1 MNAKIMCAA
10 PTHITL
16 SNGALQ
22 FGTLQCGFEE
32 NPNGPV
38 VICLHGFPDTH
49 HTFCH
54 QLLALA
60 GAGYR
65 AIAPMM
71 RGYEPSSQ
79 PEDHDYTLGALARD
93 VMAWCDDLG
102 VDQVHLIGHDWGAA
116 VGYIAAAMAPKR
128 FLSLSTMAVPHAARF
143 TDGIKAVP
151 GQVLKSWYMTF
162 FQFRGLAEW
171 AVARKDWA
179 MVRKL
184 WQDWSPAYALNAED
198 WALRRVVFAAPGV
211 KAAMLAYY
219 RQNASPAIMFGLKKT
234 EASQFTTVPVPT
246 LAITGADDG
255 CIDTRLYD
263 HVFLQSDFPKGLSI
277 ERIAGA
283 GHFVHLEKPEQINAL
298 LLDWLNAH

>member
-1 MNAKIMCAA
+1 MSPE
-10 PTHITL
+10 PTQITL
-16 SNGALQ
+16 SNGGLRFPALA
-22 FGTLQCGFEE
+22 CGLKE
-32 NPNGPV
+32 NADGPV

-54 QLLALA
+54 QLPALA

-71 RGYEPSSQ
+71 RGFTPSSQ
-79 PEDHDYTLGALARD
+79 PEDQDYTLGALARD
-93 VMAWCDDLG
+93 VIAWCDDLG
-102 VDQVHLIGHDWGAA
+102 ADQVHLIGHDWGAA
-116 VGYIAAAMAPKR
+116 VAYIAGAMVPER
-128 FLSLSTMAVPHAARF
+128 FLSLSTIAVPHAARF
-143 TDGIKAVP
+143 ADGIKAVP
-151 GQVLKSWYMTF
+151 GQLLKSWYMTF

-179 MVRKL
+179 LVRKL
-184 WQDWSPAYALNAED
+184 WQDWSPDYNLAPKD
-198 WALRRVVFAAPGV
+198 WALRREVFAAPGV

-234 EASQFTTVPVPT
+234 EASQLTTVPVPT

-263 HVFLQSDFPKGLSI
+263 HVFMQSDFPKGLMI

-283 GHFVHLEKPEQINAL
+283 GHFAHLEKPETVNAL
-298 LLDWLNAH
+298 LLDWLAKY